1 MWFFII
7 LWGLIKAIF
16 YVVQIHMK
24 HKFYTKIKHDVVK
37 QQNVSM
43 NYLLFFE
50 HVQGGNNWSKKNE
63 MMKRCI
69 YFYPINKGNH
79 DWLWWFQTKFNF

>member
-1 MWFFII
+1 MWFGII
-7 LWGLIKAIF
+7 LWELIKAIF
-16 YVVQIHMK
+16 YVVRIHTK

-50 HVQGGNNWSKKNE
+50 HVQGGNNWSK
-63 MMKRCI
+63 MK
-69 YFYPINKGNH
+69 
-79 DWLWWFQTKFNF
+79 